1 MTSHQ
6 WTLLVWGLLGL
17 AVAGGL
23 TATVLSRG
31 RFPGPGAFLS
41 RITVTRTGRV
51 LVVLGWMW
59 LGWHLFAR

>member
-17 AVAGGL
+17 AVLAGLAAAVL
-23 TATVLSRG
+23 TRG
-31 RFPGPGAFLS
+31 RFPGPGALVR
-41 RITVTRTGRV
+41 RITATRTGRAV
-51 LVVLGWMW
+51 LVLGWAW